1 MTKYIIENCPCYI
14 NDYWN
19 FEACKNGSTVNGTYI
34 TRCNSVDDCLLKQIV
49 EKCKGAQK
57 TQWVKNKKKPYSPSK
72 AAFAREIL
80 NILEIEEVK

>member
-49 EKCKGAQK
+49 EKCKENYANENR
-57 TQWVKNKKKPYSPSK
+57 VL
-72 AAFAREIL
+72 ADEIL
-80 NILEIEEVK
+80 NLLEIEEVNE

>member
-49 EKCKGAQK
+49 EKCNGVFDKRAIRI
-57 TQWVKNKKKPYSPSK
+57 NR
-72 AAFAREIL
+72 FDIL
-80 NILEIEEVK
+80 NLLEIEEVE